1 MTFSNFKIITKDGQ
15 VESLPRRTS
24 VVALGTFDGVHVAHR
39 ELLLDAKELAG
50 HVGAESVGAWCFSMP
65 PASFILKTKVPML
78 TSLEDKIDMML
89 SLGLDFVAVGDFRD
103 FCSMSAESFIGD
115 VLVDKLGCVGA
126 VCGYNH
132 RFGHKGLGDPTTL
145 AAAFGEQ
152 NVVAVPEI
160 KYNGVTVSSSAIRA
174 YIENG
179 QMSEA
184 NAMLGRPF
192 SLTAE
197 IVGGKQLGRKWG
209 FPTANQLFPADSV
222 KLKNGIYATACIV
235 DGKRLISVSN
245 VGVRPTISDEA
256 DSHAVNCETYIHG
269 FSGDLYG
276 KKLTVEFYE
285 LLREEKRFDS
295 LDALKEQIGKDI
307 ENSISYFEKR
317 KI

>member
-1 MTFSNFKIITKDGQ
+1 MTLSNFRIITRDGQ
-15 VESLPRRTS
+15 VDSLPSRDS
-24 VVALGTFDGVHVAHR
+24 VVALGTFDGVHIAHR
-39 ELLLDAKELAG
+39 ALLESARELAER
-50 HVGAESVGAWCFSMP
+50 VGARLVGAWCFSMP

-78 TSLEDKIDMML
+78 TSLEEKVDIML
-89 SLGLDFVAVGDFRD
+89 SLGLDFVAVGDFQD

-115 VLVDKLGCVGA
+115 VLMDKLGCVGA

-145 AAAFGEQ
+145 AAALGEQ

-174 YIENG
+174 YIEDG
-179 QMSEA
+179 RVSEA

-192 SLTAE
+192 SLTAK
-197 IVGGKQLGRKWG
+197 VVTGKKLGREWG
-209 FPTANQLFPADSV
+209 FPTANQLFPTDSV
-222 KLKNGIYATACIV
+222 KLKNGIYATVCTV
-235 DGKRLISVSN
+235 DGKRMTSVSN

-276 KKLTVEFYE
+276 KSVTVEFYE
-285 LLREEKRFDS
+285 LLREERKFDS

-307 ENSISYFEKR
+307 DASVKYFSQNPF
-317 KI
+317 

>member
-1 MTFSNFKIITKDGQ
+1 MTLSNFRIITRDGQ
-15 VESLPRRTS
+15 VDSPPLGNS
-24 VVALGTFDGVHVAHR
+24 VVALGTFDGVHIAHR
-39 ELLLDAKELAG
+39 ALLESAIELAER
-50 HVGAESVGAWCFSMP
+50 VGAKLVGAWCFSMP

-78 TSLEDKIDMML
+78 TSLEEKVDMML
-89 SLGLDFVAVGDFRD
+89 SLGLDFVAVGDFED
-103 FCSMSAESFIGD
+103 FCSMSAESFISD

-145 AAAFGEQ
+145 ATALGEQ

-160 KYNGVTVSSSAIRA
+160 KYNGITVSSSVIRA
-174 YIENG
+174 YIEDG
-179 QMSEA
+179 RLSEA

-197 IVGGKQLGRKWG
+197 VVEGKKLGREWG
-209 FPTANQLFPADSV
+209 FPTANQLFPTDSV
-222 KLKNGIYATACIV
+222 KLKNGIYATVCTV
-235 DGKRLISVSN
+235 DGKRMTSVSN

-256 DSHAVNCETYIHG
+256 DSHAANCETYIHG

-276 KKLTVEFYE
+276 KKVTVEFYE
-285 LLREEKRFDS
+285 LLREEKKFDS

-307 ENSISYFEKR
+307 DASVRYFGGQEF
-317 KI
+317 